1 MIFIILLILFTFIIL
16 IINIQI
22 PWTGD
27 INWKIVDWF
36 KNYII
41 KKKHHYS
48 IKKLNKKIMR
58 ENLELISKILNE
70 SGIKFWLSEGTALGA
85 RRDGDFIS
93 HDDDLDLGIWYSDY
107 NNFKYII
114 LPLLKNKGF
123 NLDFQ
128 SEDGTF
134 IGLSRKHEKVDID
147 FTGKNIKCMS
157 CTTKRANCKNC
168 NELLKYLKNMSKIKF
183 LGNEYLCPDTDYLE
197 YLYGP
202 DWKTPRKEKFTN

>member
-16 IINIQI
+16 IINIPI
-22 PWTGD
+22 PWSGD

-41 KKKHHYS
+41 KKKHNYS
-48 IKKLNKKIMR
+48 IKKLNKKIMK
-58 ENLELISKILNE
+58 ENLEIISKILNDN
-70 SGIKFWLSEGTALGA
+70 GIKHWLSEGTALGA
-85 RRDGDFIS
+85 RRNGDFIS

-107 NNFKYII
+107 NKFKDII
-114 LPLLKNKGF
+114 LPLLKKKGF
-123 NLDFQ
+123 NL
-128 SEDGTF
+128 
-134 IGLSRKHEKVDID
+134 D
-147 FTGKNIKCMS
+147 FTGKNIKCVS

-197 YLYGP
+197 YLYGS
-202 DWKTPRKEKFTN
+202 DWKTPRKEKFIN